1 MLISFLTLMLF
12 LIFGVE
18 GCTTEIETRF
28 KEEQSGELKVHF
40 IDVGQADA
48 ILIEQDHQ
56 YMLIDAGNNND
67 SDLVVDYLKEQN
79 VEKLQYM
86 IGTHPHEDHIGG
98 SDAVIDNFDI
108 DQIFMPKVVNTTKT
122 FKDVI
127 TAIKNKNLTITTP
140 KVGES
145 YKLGDAEWTILA
157 PNSKEYEELND
168 YSIVIRLVF
177 GRSSFMFMGDA
188 ERISEEEILDHKDVE
203 IASDVLKVGH
213 HGSSSSTSEEFL
225 EAVNP
230 QYAVISAGKD
240 NQYGHPHEEIIT
252 RLLEKNI
259 EILRTDESGTII
271 FTADGKG
278 NLVYKM
284 EY

>member
-1 MLISFLTLMLF
+1 MKKYNFKMLISFLTLMLF
-12 LIFGVE
+12 LFLVLKAV
-18 GCTTEIETRF
+18 RP
-28 KEEQSGELKVHF
+28 KLKPDLRKSRVVSLKVHF

-145 YKLGDAEWTILA
+145 YKRRCRMDNTSLTAR
-157 PNSKEYEELND
+157 
-168 YSIVIRLVF
+168 IR
-177 GRSSFMFMGDA
+177 
-188 ERISEEEILDHKDVE
+188 
-203 IASDVLKVGH
+203 
-213 HGSSSSTSEEFL
+213 
-225 EAVNP
+225 
-230 QYAVISAGKD
+230 
-240 NQYGHPHEEIIT
+240 
-252 RLLEKNI
+252 
-259 EILRTDESGTII
+259 GT
-271 FTADGKG
+271 
-278 NLVYKM
+278 
-284 EY
+284 